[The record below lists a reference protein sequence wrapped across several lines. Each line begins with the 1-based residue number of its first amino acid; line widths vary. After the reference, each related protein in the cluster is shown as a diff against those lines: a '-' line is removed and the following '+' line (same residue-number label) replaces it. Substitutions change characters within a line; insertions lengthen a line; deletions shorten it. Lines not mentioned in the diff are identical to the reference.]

1 MPLSSYPIWLTGSP
15 DQLARSVH
23 FAVQEGIRQQHLHE
37 GVSSSRWHGVDPGHR
52 EHHHRH
58 SHGNRHGQTQA
69 PYICTA
75 APCFCSV
82 PALRSKEFFTQ
93 NDKRIFQTAKWND
106 EHAVITSVT
115 IFGAGQNDLEMRQAK
130 WSLLVLL
137 IVFTDQMFQFK
148 QVLRTV

>member
-1 MPLSSYPIWLTGSP
+1 M
-15 DQLARSVH
+15 RVSVH
-23 FAVQEGIRQQHLHE
+23 LVGTAWTQVIESIIITTVMAIDMAKLKRHMFVQPLP
-37 GVSSSRWHGVDPGHR
+37 V
-52 EHHHRH
+52 
-58 SHGNRHGQTQA
+58 
-69 PYICTA
+69 
-75 APCFCSV
+75 FCSV